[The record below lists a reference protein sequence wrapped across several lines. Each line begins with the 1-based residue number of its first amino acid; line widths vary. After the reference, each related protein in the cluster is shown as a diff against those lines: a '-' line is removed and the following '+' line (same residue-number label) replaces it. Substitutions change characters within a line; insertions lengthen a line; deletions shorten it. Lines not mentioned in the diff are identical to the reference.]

1 MKSLKTK
8 YSHGYYEIS
17 TELLKISAPYICSPL
32 TYIYNKSTFS
42 GSFPDH
48 LKFSVTEP
56 VYKKGSRMNPK
67 IYRLISLLTSFLKVF
82 EKALYITLTEHC
94 YGNTVLEGNLFV
106 FRKGIANEDTIS
118 KVSNEILNALN
129 NKTIAGSIFC
139 DLERE
144 LSTL

>member
-8 YSHGYYEIS
+8 YSDGYYEIS

-42 GSFPDH
+42 GSFLDR

-67 IYRLISLLTSFLKVF
+67 KL
-82 EKALYITLTEHC
+82 
-94 YGNTVLEGNLFV
+94 
-106 FRKGIANEDTIS
+106 
-118 KVSNEILNALN
+118 
-129 NKTIAGSIFC
+129 
-139 DLERE
+139 
-144 LSTL
+144 